1 MKHFCGEIMYDNT
14 YNGTVHS
21 DICFGCLTGHESP
34 MEEDR
39 WSLYHQL
46 LDEWLEKGNG
56 TGIFWLGDPDCFYE
70 KYAKEVDNDSVSG

>member
-1 MKHFCGEIMYDNT
+1 MKHFCGEIMYNDAI
-14 YNGTVHS
+14 HS